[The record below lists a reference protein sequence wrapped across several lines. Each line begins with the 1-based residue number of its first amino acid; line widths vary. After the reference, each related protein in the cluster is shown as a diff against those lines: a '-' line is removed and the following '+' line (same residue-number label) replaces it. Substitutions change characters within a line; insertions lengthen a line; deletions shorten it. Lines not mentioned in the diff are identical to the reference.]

1 MRWDFIIIMDMIN
14 KIKKIH
20 MKGELKLCLNK
31 KLH

>member
-14 KIKKIH
+14 KIKKIR
-20 MKGELKLCLNK
+20 MKEGLKLCLNK